1 MASAARSL
9 HTTIMMKHYQFSVSV
24 KPPPKMKITMSMMTL
39 GSVQVQRPYKHI
51 ANMLYTKSNQDSL
64 SFICLQ
70 MNFCS
75 E

>member
-39 GSVQVQRPYKHI
+39 GSVQV
-51 ANMLYTKSNQDSL
+51 
-64 SFICLQ
+64 
-70 MNFCS
+70 
-75 E
+75 